1 MSSHMSA
8 PFLAQATGPGGTP
21 IWVIL
26 IIVFLILVLFLWGV
40 TSSSGI
46 RGKRQDDGEVPEPAL
61 DHPEPESHPEAEEVE
76 ETAPIEDAA
85 ADNPSP

>member
-1 MSSHMSA
+1 MSSLMSA

-40 TSSSGI
+40 TNSSGI
-46 RGKRQDDGEVPEPAL
+46 RGRRQDEAEDHEVAP
-61 DHPEPESHPEAEEVE
+61 DHHEAESQPESEDVE
-76 ETAPIEDAA
+76 ETVSIEDAA
-85 ADNPSP
+85 VDDTPH

>member
-1 MSSHMSA
+1 MSA

-40 TSSSGI
+40 TNSSGI
-46 RGKRQDDGEVPEPAL
+46 RGNRQDDGEVHEAVS
-61 DHPEPESHPEAEEVE
+61 DHPEAENHPEAEEME
-76 ETAPIEDAA
+76 ETALIEEAS
-85 ADNPSP
+85 ADNPSH